1 MVIWSN
7 VLYLLFL
14 KNSIQSH
21 FNNCTE
27 TRKMLSMIL
36 SVILFGHHLS
46 WEQQWVGL
54 VFGGIGLEV
63 FIKFKQQSQQKMKI
77 KSKVAESMKK
87 DESLWL
93 IDLF

>member
-1 MVIWSN
+1 
-7 VLYLLFL
+7 
-14 KNSIQSH
+14 
-21 FNNCTE
+21 
-27 TRKMLSMIL
+27 MIL

-46 WEQQWVGL
+46 WEQWVGVGL
-54 VFGGIGLEV
+54 VFGIGLEA

-77 KSKVAESMKK
+77 KSKSSIESMKK